1 MLIRQTSVSTRFFVL
16 ILYTSKI
23 TESLLVLAA
32 TQMQTTEVILSKNSQ
47 SKSNS
52 ATDYLFP
59 LSEFCFCCCVVFFVV
74 FNLATGQ

>member
-32 TQMQTTEVILSKNSQ
+32 TQMQTTEVMLSKNSH

-59 LSEFCFCCCVVFFVV
+59 LSEFFFYVAV
-74 FNLATGQ
+74 LSFLMFLI